1 MLCFKSRFPY
11 LLQSVVKGC
20 PCNSVFLTPRLD
32 SLSACKKLPIH
43 ICPCLQT
50 DLFFCFAY
58 SAQFNQLPSSPT
70 LSRYSVGLRCTLW
83 VLYYF
88 GRYFYRRGIGGRIPD
103 FNQKCPNAQ
112 ENPRGQIRLK
122 LCRLRLWIFL
132 KMRWKAAERV
142 GFPSTNTKT
151 AQKCDLFPE
160 DSFEKYGDAL
170 RNQLNM

>member
-11 LLQSVVKGC
+11 LIQSVVKGC

-50 DLFFCFAY
+50 DLPFCFAY

-70 LSRYSVGLRCTLW
+70 LSRYSVELRCTLW

-88 GRYFYRRGIGGRIPD
+88 GRYLYRRGIGGRV
-103 FNQKCPNAQ
+103 
-112 ENPRGQIRLK
+112 R
-122 LCRLRLWIFL
+122 
-132 KMRWKAAERV
+132 
-142 GFPSTNTKT
+142 
-151 AQKCDLFPE
+151 
-160 DSFEKYGDAL
+160 SFYSAPF
-170 RNQLNM
+170 RFMNSFAIC